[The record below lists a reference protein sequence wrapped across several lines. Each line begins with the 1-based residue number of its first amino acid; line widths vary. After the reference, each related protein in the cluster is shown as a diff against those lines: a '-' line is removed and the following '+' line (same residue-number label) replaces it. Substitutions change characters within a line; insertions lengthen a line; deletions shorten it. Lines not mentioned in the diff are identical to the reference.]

1 MNNNSDY
8 IQLHKKY
15 DALLA
20 ENLAMREAI
29 EFATAPDMWE
39 EQYDGTLKYRYCE
52 WYVDVLN
59 AAIKQPDS
67 GKEEMFNK
75 LEDKDLNH
83 E

>member
-1 MNNNSDY
+1 MNNDSDY
-8 IQLHKKY
+8 MQLQKKY
-15 DALLA
+15 DALVV

-39 EQYDGTLKYRYCE
+39 EQHDGALNYRYCE

-67 GKEEMFNK
+67 DSEEILSK
-75 LEDKDLNH
+75 LEKEN
-83 E
+83 ET